1 MPVIQCHIA
10 DCPFVTE
17 DVGDAVAAV
26 VLSHHLASSHPPT
39 APAPA
44 KRPVVSKPT
53 VSTNIYA
60 EEWASFLSD
69 WEVYKGSVAI
79 PDGQTGIYLVD
90 CCSDELRQS
99 VVGSDPK
106 IRTKTEEQV
115 LELLKN
121 HAVIRV
127 AKPVLRQELHSLTQ
141 EHGESA
147 RNFAAR
153 VLCQARNAELR

>member
-1 MPVIQCHIA
+1 MPAIQCHIA

-53 VSTNIYA
+53 VSTNIFA

-90 CCSDELRQS
+90 CCSDDLR
-99 VVGSDPK
+99 
-106 IRTKTEEQV
+106 
-115 LELLKN
+115 
-121 HAVIRV
+121 
-127 AKPVLRQELHSLTQ
+127 
-141 EHGESA
+141 
-147 RNFAAR
+147 
-153 VLCQARNAELR
+153 

>member
-1 MPVIQCHIA
+1 MVRVACTA
-10 DCPFVTE
+10 EGCEWKTE
-17 DVGDAVAAV
+17 DRDPATLGAVLAAE
-26 VLSHHLASSHPPT
+26 LNIHAT
-39 APAPA
+39 AAPAPA

-90 CCSDELRQS
+90 CCSDDLRQS
-99 VVGSDPK
+99 VVGSDPT

-115 LELLKN
+115 
-121 HAVIRV
+121 
-127 AKPVLRQELHSLTQ
+127 
-141 EHGESA
+141 
-147 RNFAAR
+147 
-153 VLCQARNAELR
+153 